1 MYCMDSKPTSSR
13 APLLGVAA
21 ARTDIVAGLV
31 SSTVA
36 IPLAMAF
43 GMFAFVTL
51 GDEYF
56 AYGAMAGLVS
66 AVIAGFVCVL
76 LGDRSTR
83 VYAPRITTTFFLGL
97 LLYSLLHRATTVDGE
112 PDVAATLLVF
122 FAIVLLGGLFQAL
135 FGLLRLGTLIKFAPH
150 PVMAGFQNMAA
161 VLLFLVQ
168 LGNVLGFEHNIRFT
182 RVFGAIDE
190 ALPLSAV
197 VAALTFAAMWNARR
211 ITTKVPP
218 VLVGLGCGIVAYYAI
233 VLSGFGG
240 MLGPIIGA
248 PTASAAMRTVLVDFS
263 GLPMA
268 VPLEHSLSVILPS
281 ALALAV
287 IASIDALLCAKLTSQ
302 PGELRAGDDRLL
314 IRLGIAN
321 AVSAGFGGIT
331 SGINIGP
338 SLTNRAFGGRS
349 WLSVIVNAL
358 AVLAAATLLFPI
370 LAYMPRAVLS
380 AVIMVIAI
388 QHIDPWTRQLAAR
401 LIRPGTPQRG
411 DVALD
416 LGVSVFVSLLSI
428 AINVVLAVFIG
439 IVLAVLLFVIRMS
452 RSNIRRLYRCD
463 AVRSRRYRDPA
474 EMELLH
480 VQGKSVLVIELQ
492 GALFFGSAERLAQIV
507 DRETIRGTAALLLDL
522 RRVTEIDSTGGR
534 ILSDIDA
541 ALGARGVKLG
551 LVLSGRTETAARLAD
566 IFRRDRFFPDIDR
579 AIEWAEDDLLREV
592 GTGSSL
598 ELPLDRVPLL
608 RDFEADQVERLRGW
622 LEPVA
627 WPAGHVIFRHG
638 DPGSS
643 LYLVTRGRASVH
655 IRHDDGDIRLVTFA
669 AGAVLGELAL
679 LDRGPRSATI
689 TVDEDLTGFGL
700 SEASF
705 TVLCREQP
713 DIAIK
718 LLSALGRE
726 LSVRIRH
733 ANMTILQL
741 ET

>member
-1 MYCMDSKPTSSR
+1 MKHRVEITPASSP
-13 APLLGVAA
+13 APLPGVAT
-21 ARTDIVAGLV
+21 ARADIFAGLV

-56 AYGAMAGLVS
+56 AYGAMAGLIS
-66 AVIAGFVCVL
+66 AVIAGFVSVL

-97 LLYSLLHRATTVDGE
+97 LLFSLLHRDPNG
-112 PDVAATLLVF
+112 VASAPATLLVF
-122 FAIVLLGGLFQAL
+122 FAIVLLGGLLQAL
-135 FGLLRLGTLIKFAPH
+135 FGLMRLGSLIKFAPH

-168 LGNVLGFEHNIRFT
+168 LGNILGYEHNIRFT
-182 RVFGAIDE
+182 RVFSAMGE
-190 ALPLSAV
+190 ARPLSV
-197 VAALTFAAMWNARR
+197 LVAALSFAAMWNARR
-211 ITTKVPP
+211 ITIRIPP
-218 VLVGLGCGIVAYYAI
+218 VLVGLGCGTVAYYA
-233 VLSGFGG
+233 LALLGFGDL
-240 MLGPIIGA
+240 LGPIIGS
-248 PTASAAMRTVLVDFS
+248 PTASAATRTVLVDFS
-263 GLPMA
+263 DLAMA
-268 VPLEHSLSVILPS
+268 EPLEQSASLILS
-281 ALALAV
+281 SAFALAI
-287 IASIDALLCAKLTSQ
+287 IASIDALLCAKLTSL
-302 PGELRAGDDRLL
+302 PGEFRAGDDRLL
-314 IRLGIAN
+314 VRLGIAN
-321 AVSAGFGGIT
+321 AVSASFGGIT
-331 SGINIGP
+331 NGINIGP

-349 WLSVIVNAL
+349 WLSVIVNAA
-358 AVLAAATLLFPI
+358 AVLAAATLLFPV
-370 LAYMPRAVLS
+370 LAYLPRAVLS

-401 LIRPGTPQRG
+401 LVKPDTPQRG
-411 DVALD
+411 AVALD

-439 IVLAVLLFVIRMS
+439 VVLAVLLFVVRMS

-463 AVRSRRYRDPA
+463 TVRSRRYRDPA
-474 EMELLH
+474 ELEVLH
-480 VQGKSVLVIELQ
+480 VQGASLLVIELQ
-492 GALFFGSAERLAQIV
+492 GALFFGTADRLAQLV
-507 DRETIRGTAALLLDL
+507 DRETVDGTTAVLLEL
-522 RRVTEIDSTGGR
+522 RRVTEINSTGAR

-541 ALGARGVKLG
+541 ALAARGVKLA
-551 LVLSGRTETAARLAD
+551 LVMSGGTEIATRLAD
-566 IFRRDRFFPDIDR
+566 IFHGDRFFPDIDR
-579 AIEWAEDDLLREV
+579 AIEWAEDELLRGA
-592 GTGSSL
+592 GTGQPL
-598 ELPLDRVPLL
+598 ELPLDRHPLL
-608 RDFEADQVERLRGW
+608 QDFAAEQIERLRAW

-627 WPAGHVIFRHG
+627 FPAGHVIFRYG

-643 LYLVTRGRASVH
+643 LYFVNRGRASVH
-655 IRHDDGDIRLVTFA
+655 IQRENGDIRLITFA

-689 TVDEDLTGFGL
+689 TVDEDLTGFSL

-705 TVLCREQP
+705 AVLCRERP
-713 DIAIK
+713 DVAIK

>member
-1 MYCMDSKPTSSR
+1 MDSTPTSSH
-13 APLLGVAA
+13 APLLGIATP
-21 ARTDIVAGLV
+21 RNDIFAGLV
-31 SSTVA
+31 SSAVA

-56 AYGAMAGLVS
+56 AYGAMAGLIS
-66 AVIAGFVCVL
+66 AVIAGVVSVL

-97 LLYSLLHRATTVDGE
+97 LLYSLLHRDTTASAAPSV
-112 PDVAATLLVF
+112 PATLLVF
-122 FAIVLLGGLFQAL
+122 FAIILLGGMLQAL
-135 FGLLRLGTLIKFAPH
+135 FGLLRLGSLIKFAPH

-168 LGNVLGFEHNIRFT
+168 LGNVLGYEHNIRFT
-182 RVFGAIDE
+182 RVFAAIGE
-190 ALPLSAV
+190 ARPMSLL
-197 VAALTFAAMWNARR
+197 VAALTFAVMWNARR
-211 ITTKVPP
+211 ISTKIPP
-218 VLVGLGCGIVAYYAI
+218 VLVGLGCGTLAYYAI
-233 VLSGFGG
+233 ALLGFGD
-240 MLGPIIGA
+240 MLGPIIGP
-248 PTASAAMRTVLVDFS
+248 PTASAAMRSMLVDFS
-263 GLPMA
+263 GLAMTES
-268 VPLEHSLSVILPS
+268 LEGSASLILSS

-302 PGELRAGDDRLL
+302 PGEFRAGDDGLL
-314 IRLGIAN
+314 TRLGIAN
-321 AVSAGFGGIT
+321 AVSAVFGGIT

-338 SLTNRAFGGRS
+338 SLANRAFGGRS
-349 WLSVIVNAL
+349 WLSVIVNA
-358 AVLAAATLLFPI
+358 AGVLAAATLLFPA

-388 QHIDPWTRQLAAR
+388 QHIDPWTKQLAAR
-401 LIRPGTPQRG
+401 LIKPGTPQRG
-411 DVALD
+411 AVALD

-439 IVLAVLLFVIRMS
+439 IVLAVALFVVRMS
-452 RSNIRRLYRCD
+452 RSNIRKSYRCD
-463 AVRSRRYRDPA
+463 TVRSRRYRDPA
-474 EMELLH
+474 ELEVLH
-480 VQGKSVLVIELQ
+480 ERGASVLVIELQ
-492 GALFFGSAERLAQIV
+492 GALFFGSADRLAQIV
-507 DRETIRGTAALLLDL
+507 DSETAEGTSALLLEL
-522 RRVTEIDSTGGR
+522 RRITEIDSTGAR
-534 ILSDIDA
+534 ILGDLDA
-541 ALGARGVKLG
+541 ALHARGVKLA
-551 LVLSGRTETAARLAD
+551 LVVSGRTETAARLAD
-566 IFRRDRFFPDIDR
+566 IFHGDRFFPDIDR
-579 AIEWAEDDLLREV
+579 AIEWAEDDLLKNAL
-592 GTGSSL
+592 TGQPL
-598 ELPLDRVPLL
+598 ELPLDRLPLL
-608 RDFEADQVERLRGW
+608 LDFTADQVERLRGW

-718 LLSALGRE
+718 LLSALARE

>member
-1 MYCMDSKPTSSR
+1 MDTTPTSSH
-13 APLLGVAA
+13 APILGVATP
-21 ARTDIVAGLV
+21 RNDIFAGLV
-31 SSTVA
+31 SSAIA

-56 AYGAMAGLVS
+56 AYGAMAGLIS
-66 AVIAGFVCVL
+66 AVVAGVVSVL

-97 LLYSLLHRATTVDGE
+97 LLFSLLHRDTTAQGAAGV
-112 PDVAATLLVF
+112 PATLLVF
-122 FAIVLLGGLFQAL
+122 FAIILFGGLLQAL
-135 FGLLRLGTLIKFAPH
+135 FGLLRLGSLIKFAPH

-168 LGNVLGFEHNIRFT
+168 LGNVLGYQHNIRFT
-182 RVFGAIDE
+182 RVFAAIGE
-190 ALPLSAV
+190 ARPVSLL
-197 VAALTFAAMWNARR
+197 VAALTFMVMWNARR

-218 VLVGLGCGIVAYYAI
+218 VLVGLGCGTIAYYA
-233 VLSGFGG
+233 VALLGFGD
-240 MLGPIIGA
+240 MLGPIIGP
-248 PTASAAMRTVLVDFS
+248 PTASAAMRSVLVDFS
-263 GLPMA
+263 GLAMTES
-268 VPLEHSLSVILPS
+268 LESSASVILS
-281 ALALAV
+281 GALALAV

-302 PGELRAGDDRLL
+302 PGELRAGDDGLL

-321 AVSAGFGGIT
+321 AVSAVFGGIT

-338 SLTNRAFGGRS
+338 SLANRAFGGRS
-349 WLSVIVNAL
+349 WLSVIVNA
-358 AVLAAATLLFPI
+358 AAALAAATLLFPA

-388 QHIDPWTRQLAAR
+388 QHIDPWTKQLAAR
-401 LIRPGTPQRG
+401 LIKPGTPQRG
-411 DVALD
+411 AVALD

-428 AINVVLAVFIG
+428 AINVVMAVFIG
-439 IVLAVLLFVIRMS
+439 IVLAVMLFVVRMS
-452 RSNIRRLYRCD
+452 RSNIRKCYRCD

-474 EMELLH
+474 ELEVLH
-480 VQGKSVLVIELQ
+480 VRGASVLVIELQ
-492 GALFFGSAERLAQIV
+492 GALFFGSADRLAQIV
-507 DRETIRGTAALLLDL
+507 DSETAVGTTALLLEL
-522 RRVTEIDSTGGR
+522 RRITEIDSTGAR
-534 ILSDIDA
+534 ILGDLDA
-541 ALGARGVKLG
+541 ALHARGVKLA

-566 IFRRDRFFPDIDR
+566 IFHGDRFFPDIDR
-579 AIEWAEDDLLREV
+579 AIEWAEDDLLRNAV
-592 GTGSSL
+592 TGQPQ
-598 ELPLDRVPLL
+598 ELPLDRHPLL
-608 RDFEADQVERLRGW
+608 LDFAAGQVERLRGW

-627 WPAGHVIFRHG
+627 WPAGHVIFRRG

-655 IRHDDGDIRLVTFA
+655 ISHDDGDIRLVTFA

-700 SEASF
+700 SETSF

>member
-1 MYCMDSKPTSSR
+1 MNSSTSSR
-13 APLLGVAA
+13 TPIPGVATA
-21 ARTDIVAGLV
+21 HLDITAGLV
-31 SSTVA
+31 SSAVA

-56 AYGAMAGLVS
+56 AYGAMAGLIS
-66 AVIAGFVCVL
+66 SVIAGLVCLL

-83 VYAPRITTTFFLGL
+83 IYAPRITTTFFLGL
-97 LLYSLLHRATTVDGE
+97 LLYSLLHRDATASGTASV
-112 PDVAATLLVF
+112 PDTLLVF
-122 FAIVLLGGLFQAL
+122 FAIVLLGGVFQAL
-135 FGLLRLGTLIKFAPH
+135 FGLMRLGTLIKFAPH

-168 LGNVLGFEHNIRFT
+168 LGNVLGYQHNIRFT
-182 RVFGAIDE
+182 RVFGALGE
-190 ALPLSAV
+190 ARPLSAL
-197 VAALTFAAMWNARR
+197 VAVMTFAAMWNARR
-211 ITTKVPP
+211 IMAKVPP
-218 VLVGLGCGIVAYYAI
+218 VLVGLGCGLLAYYAI
-233 VLSGFGG
+233 VVAGFGDL
-240 MLGPIIGA
+240 LGPIIGP

-268 VPLEHSLSVILPS
+268 APLENSALTILSS

-302 PGELRAGDDRLL
+302 PGELRAGENNLL

-338 SLTNRAFGGRS
+338 SLTNRAFGGRT
-349 WLSVIVNAL
+349 WLSVMVNTVVVL
-358 AVLAAATLLFPI
+358 VAVTLLFPA

-380 AVIMVIAI
+380 AVIMVVAV
-388 QHIDPWTRQLAAR
+388 QHIDPWTKQFAGR
-401 LIRPGTPQRG
+401 LIKPGTPQRG
-411 DVALD
+411 AIALD

-439 IVLAVLLFVIRMS
+439 IVLAVLLFVVRMS
-452 RSNIRRLYRCD
+452 KSNIRRLYRCD

-474 EMELLH
+474 ELELLR
-480 VQGKSVLVIELQ
+480 VAGASVLVIELQ
-492 GALFFGSAERLAQIV
+492 GALFFGTADRLAQIV
-507 DRETIRGTAALLLDL
+507 DTESAKETTAVLLEL
-522 RRVTEIDSTGGR
+522 RRVTEIDSTGAR
-534 ILSDIDA
+534 ILGDIDA
-541 ALGARGVKLG
+541 ALSARGISLV
-551 LVLSGRTETAARLAD
+551 LVLSARTETAARIAD
-566 IFRRDRFFPDIDR
+566 IFQAGDRFFPDIDR
-579 AIEWAEDDLLREV
+579 AMEWAEDELLRKS
-592 GTGSSL
+592 GTGLSVELSL
-598 ELPLDRVPLL
+598 DQAPLL
-608 RDFEADQVERLRGW
+608 RGLTSDQIERLRVW

-627 WPAGHVIFRHG
+627 WPAGHVVFRYG

-643 LYLVTRGRASVH
+643 LYLVTCGRASVH
-655 IRHDDGDIRLVTFA
+655 LRHDDEGIRLATFA
-669 AGAVLGELAL
+669 AGAVFGELAL
-679 LDRGPRSATI
+679 LDRGPRSATV

-705 TVLCREQP
+705 NALCREQP

-726 LSVRIRH
+726 LSVRIRY

>member
-1 MYCMDSKPTSSR
+1 MEI
-13 APLLGVAA
+13 APASPLAPIPSVAT
-21 ARTDIVAGLV
+21 ARGDIIAGLV

-56 AYGAMAGLVS
+56 AYGAMAGLIS
-66 AVIAGFVCVL
+66 AFIAGLVSVL

-97 LLYSLLHRATTVDGE
+97 LLFSLLQRNAEANGTASV
-112 PDVAATLLVF
+112 PAALLVF
-122 FAIVLLGGLFQAL
+122 FAIVLLGGVLQAL
-135 FGLLRLGTLIKFAPH
+135 FGLMRLGSLIKFAPH

-168 LGNVLGFEHNIRFT
+168 LGNVLGYEHNIRFT
-182 RVFGAIDE
+182 RIFSAMGE
-190 ALPLSAV
+190 ARPLSV
-197 VAALTFAAMWNARR
+197 LVAALSFAAMWNARR

-218 VLVGLGCGIVAYYAI
+218 VLVGLGCGTIAYYAI
-233 VLSGFGG
+233 ALLGFGD
-240 MLGPIIGA
+240 MLGPIIGP

-263 GLPMA
+263 GLAMA
-268 VPLEHSLSVILPS
+268 EPLEQSASLILSS
-281 ALALAV
+281 ALALAI
-287 IASIDALLCAKLTSQ
+287 IASIDALLCAKLTSL

-314 IRLGIAN
+314 VRLGIAN
-321 AVSAGFGGIT
+321 AVSASFGGIT
-331 SGINIGP
+331 NGINIGP
-338 SLTNRAFGGRS
+338 SLANRAFGGRS
-349 WLSVIVNAL
+349 WLSVLVNAV
-358 AVLAAATLLFPI
+358 AVLAAATLLFPV
-370 LAYMPRAVLS
+370 LAYLPRAVLS
-380 AVIMVIAI
+380 AVIMAVAI
-388 QHIDPWTRQLAAR
+388 QHIDPWTRQFAAR
-401 LIRPGTPQRG
+401 LVKPGTPQRG
-411 DVALD
+411 AIALD

-439 IVLAVLLFVIRMS
+439 IVLAVLLFVVRMS

-463 AVRSRRYRDPA
+463 TVRSRRYRDPA
-474 EMELLH
+474 ELEVLH
-480 VQGKSVLVIELQ
+480 VRGVSVLVIELQ
-492 GALFFGSAERLAQIV
+492 GALFFGTADRLAQIV
-507 DRETIRGTAALLLDL
+507 DRETIDGTTTALLLEL
-522 RRVTEIDSTGGR
+522 RRVTEIDSTGAR
-534 ILSDIDA
+534 ILGDIDA
-541 ALGARGVKLG
+541 ALAARGVKLA
-551 LVLSGRTETAARLAD
+551 LVLSGRTETATRLAD
-566 IFRRDRFFPDIDR
+566 IFHGDRFFPDIDR
-579 AIEWAEDDLLREV
+579 AIEWAEDELLRNA
-592 GTGSSL
+592 GTGQPPQLS
-598 ELPLDRVPLL
+598 LDRHPLL
-608 RDFEADQVERLRGW
+608 LDFTAEQIERLRAQ

-627 WPAGHVIFRHG
+627 FPAGHVIFRHG

-643 LYLVTRGRASVH
+643 LYLVACGRASVH
-655 IRHDDGDIRLVTFA
+655 IQREDGDIRLVTFA

-689 TVDEDLTGFGL
+689 TVDEDLTGFSL

-705 TVLCREQP
+705 AVLCREQP

-741 ET
+741 ES